1 MFVIQILTKDRILL
15 GADYHVDYW
24 KNGDAAHIVSLG
36 CIFFTLSYTWK
47 IKARVSD
54 AQNL

>member
-54 AQNL
+54 PQNL